1 MNFPTTPSDLNNGTT
16 EDKDWVATQEQA
28 LQIIGAATQA
38 TNAAV
43 LSLATTSDEPLT
55 RYRPLNLYKALKAA
69 TAAKE
74 QLAWLQ
80 DQLVFIFSYKMS
92 NPEVDQAA
100 LDKYFD
106 SEYSPTLSIYIRALE
121 KNLTAAI
128 EMLQNKISQCYHERF
143 PNVQS

>member
-28 LQIIGAATQA
+28 LKIINAATQA
-38 TNAAV
+38 TNTAV
-43 LSLATTSDEPLT
+43 LSLATTSDDPLK
-55 RYRPLNLYKALKAA
+55 RYRPLNPYKALKAA
-69 TAAKE
+69 TTAKE

-80 DQLVFIFSYKMS
+80 DRLVFIFSYKMS
-92 NPEVDQAA
+92 NPEVDPAH

-106 SEYSPTLSIYIRALE
+106 DEYSPTLSIYIRALE

-128 EMLQNKISQCYHERF
+128 EMLENKISKCYHER
-143 PNVQS
+143 PSNV

>member
-16 EDKDWVATQEQA
+16 KDKDWVATQEQA
-28 LQIIGAATQA
+28 LTIINAATQA
-38 TNAAV
+38 TNTAV
-43 LSLATTSDEPLT
+43 LSLATTSDDPLK
-55 RYRPLNLYKALKAA
+55 RYRPLNPYKALKAA

-80 DQLVFIFSYKMS
+80 DRLVFIFSYKMS
-92 NPEVDQAA
+92 NPEVDPAH

-106 SEYSPTLSIYIRALE
+106 DEYSPTLSIYIRALD

-128 EMLQNKISQCYHERF
+128 EMLKNKISQCYHERF
-143 PNVQS
+143 PNV